1 MRYSMIDVAPGV
13 LVWQEDY
20 AGWTAGKPSLKFFR
34 RPIYAHRLMNRSVPN
49 ILDLSRLLN
58 ISPTI
63 TIHYD

>member
-13 LVWQEDY
+13 WVWQEDY

-49 ILDLSRLLN
+49 IS
-58 ISPTI
+58 
-63 TIHYD
+63 